1 MDKLLSTREVAKILG
16 VHINTVRR
24 WSDNHL
30 IDCYRLGP
38 RKDRRFSKDDISKF
52 LTKEGK
58 IEFSENLK
66 EIREKRNDG

>member
-1 MDKLLSTREVAKILG
+1 MDRLLSTREVAKILG

-24 WSDNHL
+24 WSDSHL

-52 LTKEGK
+52 LTKESTKQIEIVPQEK
-58 IEFSENLK
+58 IQ
-66 EIREKRNDG
+66 